1 MPAPTPLHPPESVRR
16 FTSVKVGVL
25 LFFLLLLAFFGL
37 TGNEADTQ
45 PQQAD
50 AGSDPSA
57 TTQAGDQQAA
67 AGQQATA
74 QQAAGQQANG
84 QQVAG
89 QQTQGQQAGT
99 PSGSNQPAQ
108 AASGEAGARSGTHT
122 ESVTFQVAG
131 HGTQG
136 KGAAGQGTASNQS
149 AQTLPEDPSGNGM
162 IDIQG
167 LGAGGAQQG
176 SRAGNG
182 AASTGA
188 PAGKAASGGQA
199 ASGMAGPGMA
209 DAGVGAPGGESVLH
223 DDDVAPQPAIGDS
236 MIELPGAPSFAITQ
250 DASGAIRLTGGVPDD
265 ATRNQWMNAIRLGA
279 RDVSVNGNLRL
290 QRVDPHAAARWEPQ
304 LTALVALM
312 RERNLAELRVRGD
325 VVELVDTTGNPAQAR
340 ESVNL
345 IRAQVPDGYR
355 VALAGDARGQADSR
369 NARGSAAQADARN
382 TRNGVSQ
389 ADARNAR
396 NGVSQADARNARNGT
411 TQAAAGTAASDD
423 EPRKTHTQLRAEA
436 KNAAAGKRAGA
447 KKTVAEKRAEA
458 KKTAAEKRADARRT
472 AASGKTAD
480 GSTASARNSSS
491 KDAASAKRLAAR
503 EDAAG
508 RSSSKTAAAGNCKS
522 VNALSAPVYFSS
534 NTATL
539 TAAERRRLRN
549 LGACL
554 GKTAWVRV
562 TGHADPRDS
571 AAANQSLSERRARA
585 VAGAIA
591 AGGFSSARITVVG
604 AGQTRSKA
612 AKSKAAQQ
620 RARRVD
626 IRVG

>member
-57 TTQAGDQQAA
+57 TTQAGNQQAA
-67 AGQQATA
+67 AGQQTGAPP
-74 QQAAGQQANG
+74 AGS
-84 QQVAG
+84 
-89 QQTQGQQAGT
+89 QAGT

-136 KGAAGQGTASNQS
+136 KGAAEQGTASNQG

-188 PAGKAASGGQA
+188 PAGKAASGVQA
-199 ASGMAGPGMA
+199 ASGMAGPGVA
-209 DAGVGAPGGESVLH
+209 DAGAATPGGESVLH
-223 DDDVAPQPAIGDS
+223 DGDVAPQPATGDS

-304 LTALVALM
+304 LIALVALM

-355 VALAGDARGQADSR
+355 VALAGDARGQADTR
-369 NARGSAAQADARN
+369 NARGSAAQAD
-382 TRNGVSQ
+382 
-389 ADARNAR
+389 DARNAR

-411 TQAAAGTAASDD
+411 TQAAAGTAASD
-423 EPRKTHTQLRAEA
+423 EPRKTRAQLRAEA

-458 KKTAAEKRADARRT
+458 KKTAAEKRADARRA

-604 AGQTRSKA
+604 AGQTKSRA

>member
-57 TTQAGDQQAA
+57 STQAGEQQAA
-67 AGQQATA
+67 AGQQTGAPS
-74 QQAAGQQANG
+74 AGS
-84 QQVAG
+84 
-89 QQTQGQQAGT
+89 QAGT

-136 KGAAGQGTASNQS
+136 NGAAGQGTASNQG

-188 PAGKAASGGQA
+188 PAGKAASGAQA
-199 ASGMAGPGMA
+199 SSGMAGPGVA
-209 DAGVGAPGGESVLH
+209 DAGAGTPGGESVLH
-223 DDDVAPQPAIGDS
+223 DDDVAPQPATGDS

-345 IRAQVPDGYR
+345 IHAQVPDGYR
-355 VALAGDARGQADSR
+355 VALAGDTRGQADSR

-382 TRNGVSQ
+382 
-389 ADARNAR
+389 AR
-396 NGVSQADARNARNGT
+396 NGATQADARNARNGT
-411 TQAAAGTAASDD
+411 TQAAAGTAASD
-423 EPRKTHTQLRAEA
+423 EPRKTRAQLRAEA
-436 KNAAAGKRAGA
+436 KNAAAGSRAEA

-458 KKTAAEKRADARRT
+458 KKTAAEKRADARRA

-522 VNALSAPVYFSS
+522 VSALSAPVYFSS

-604 AGQTRSKA
+604 AGQTKSRA

>member
-1 MPAPTPLHPPESVRR
+1 
-16 FTSVKVGVL
+16 
-25 LFFLLLLAFFGL
+25 
-37 TGNEADTQ
+37 
-45 PQQAD
+45 
-50 AGSDPSA
+50 
-57 TTQAGDQQAA
+57 
-67 AGQQATA
+67 
-74 QQAAGQQANG
+74 
-84 QQVAG
+84 
-89 QQTQGQQAGT
+89 
-99 PSGSNQPAQ
+99 
-108 AASGEAGARSGTHT
+108 
-122 ESVTFQVAG
+122 
-131 HGTQG
+131 
-136 KGAAGQGTASNQS
+136 
-149 AQTLPEDPSGNGM
+149 
-162 IDIQG
+162 
-167 LGAGGAQQG
+167 
-176 SRAGNG
+176 
-182 AASTGA
+182 
-188 PAGKAASGGQA
+188 
-199 ASGMAGPGMA
+199 
-209 DAGVGAPGGESVLH
+209 
-223 DDDVAPQPAIGDS
+223 

-345 IRAQVPDGYR
+345 IHAQVPDGYR

-382 TRNGVSQ
+382 IRNGV
-389 ADARNAR
+389 N
-396 NGVSQADARNARNGT
+396 QADARNARNGT
-411 TQAAAGTAASDD
+411 TQAAAETAASD
-423 EPRKTHTQLRAEA
+423 EPRKTRAQLHAEA
-436 KNAAAGKRAGA
+436 KNAAAGKRADA
-447 KKTVAEKRAEA
+447 QKTVAEKRAEA
-458 KKTAAEKRADARRT
+458 KKAAAEKRADARRA

>member
-57 TTQAGDQQAA
+57 STQAGEQQAA
-67 AGQQATA
+67 AGQQTGAPP
-74 QQAAGQQANG
+74 AGS
-84 QQVAG
+84 
-89 QQTQGQQAGT
+89 QAGT

-136 KGAAGQGTASNQS
+136 NGAAGQGTASNQS

-188 PAGKAASGGQA
+188 PAGKAASGAQA
-199 ASGMAGPGMA
+199 SSGMAGPGVA
-209 DAGVGAPGGESVLH
+209 DAGAGTPGGESVLH
-223 DDDVAPQPAIGDS
+223 DDDVAPQPATGDS

-345 IRAQVPDGYR
+345 IHAQVPDGYR

-382 TRNGVSQ
+382 IRNGV
-389 ADARNAR
+389 N
-396 NGVSQADARNARNGT
+396 QADARNARNGT
-411 TQAAAGTAASDD
+411 TQAAAETAASD
-423 EPRKTHTQLRAEA
+423 EPRKTRAQLHAEA
-436 KNAAAGKRAGA
+436 KNAAAGKRADA
-447 KKTVAEKRAEA
+447 QKTVAEKRAEA
-458 KKTAAEKRADARRT
+458 KKAAAEKRADARRA

-604 AGQTRSKA
+604 AGQTKSRA

>member
-57 TTQAGDQQAA
+57 TTQAGNQQAA
-67 AGQQATA
+67 AGQQTGAPP
-74 QQAAGQQANG
+74 AGS
-84 QQVAG
+84 
-89 QQTQGQQAGT
+89 QAGT

-108 AASGEAGARSGTHT
+108 AASGEAGSRSGTHT

-136 KGAAGQGTASNQS
+136 KGAAEQGTASNQG

-188 PAGKAASGGQA
+188 PAGKAASGAQA
-199 ASGMAGPGMA
+199 SSGMAGPGVA
-209 DAGVGAPGGESVLH
+209 DAGAGTPGGESVLH
-223 DDDVAPQPAIGDS
+223 DDDVAPQPATDDS

-382 TRNGVSQ
+382 
-389 ADARNAR
+389 AR
-396 NGVSQADARNARNGT
+396 NGVNQADVRNARNGT
-411 TQAAAGTAASDD
+411 TQAAAGTAASD
-423 EPRKTHTQLRAEA
+423 EPRKTRAQLRAEA
-436 KNAAAGKRAGA
+436 KNAAAGKRADA
-447 KKTVAEKRAEA
+447 QKTVAEKRAEA
-458 KKTAAEKRADARRT
+458 KKAAAEKRADARRA

-491 KDAASAKRLAAR
+491 KDTASAKRLAAR

>member
-57 TTQAGDQQAA
+57 TTQAGNQQAA
-67 AGQQATA
+67 AGQQTGAPP
-74 QQAAGQQANG
+74 AGS
-84 QQVAG
+84 
-89 QQTQGQQAGT
+89 QAGT

-188 PAGKAASGGQA
+188 PAGKAASGAQA
-199 ASGMAGPGMA
+199 SSGMAGPGVA
-209 DAGVGAPGGESVLH
+209 DAGAGTPGGESVLH
-223 DDDVAPQPAIGDS
+223 DDDVAPQPATDDS

-382 TRNGVSQ
+382 
-389 ADARNAR
+389 AR
-396 NGVSQADARNARNGT
+396 NGVNQADVRNARNGT
-411 TQAAAGTAASDD
+411 TQAAAGTAASD
-423 EPRKTHTQLRAEA
+423 EPRKTRAQLRAEA
-436 KNAAAGKRAGA
+436 KNAAAGKRADA
-447 KKTVAEKRAEA
+447 QKTVAEKRAEA
-458 KKTAAEKRADARRT
+458 KKAAAEKRADARRA

-604 AGQTRSKA
+604 AGQTKSRA

>member
-57 TTQAGDQQAA
+57 TTQAGNQQAA
-67 AGQQATA
+67 AGQQTGAPP
-74 QQAAGQQANG
+74 AGS
-84 QQVAG
+84 
-89 QQTQGQQAGT
+89 QAGT

-136 KGAAGQGTASNQS
+136 NGAAGQGTASNQS

-188 PAGKAASGGQA
+188 PAGKAASGAQA
-199 ASGMAGPGMA
+199 SSGMAGPGVA
-209 DAGVGAPGGESVLH
+209 DAGAGTPGGESVLH
-223 DDDVAPQPAIGDS
+223 DDDVAPQPATGDS

-345 IRAQVPDGYR
+345 IHAQVPDGYR

-382 TRNGVSQ
+382 IRNGV
-389 ADARNAR
+389 N
-396 NGVSQADARNARNGT
+396 QADARNARNGT
-411 TQAAAGTAASDD
+411 TQAAAETAASD
-423 EPRKTHTQLRAEA
+423 EPRKTRAQLHAEA
-436 KNAAAGKRAGA
+436 KNAAAGKRADA
-447 KKTVAEKRAEA
+447 QKTVAEKRAEA
-458 KKTAAEKRADARRT
+458 KKAAAEKRADARRA

-604 AGQTRSKA
+604 AGQTKSRA

>member
-57 TTQAGDQQAA
+57 STQAGEQQAA
-67 AGQQATA
+67 AGQQTGAPP
-74 QQAAGQQANG
+74 AGS
-84 QQVAG
+84 
-89 QQTQGQQAGT
+89 QAGT

-136 KGAAGQGTASNQS
+136 NGAAGQGTASNQS

-188 PAGKAASGGQA
+188 PAGKAASGAQA
-199 ASGMAGPGMA
+199 SSGMAGPGVA
-209 DAGVGAPGGESVLH
+209 DAGAGTPGGESVLH
-223 DDDVAPQPAIGDS
+223 DDDVAPQPATGDS

-345 IRAQVPDGYR
+345 IHAQVPDGYR

-396 NGVSQADARNARNGT
+396 NGT
-411 TQAAAGTAASDD
+411 TQAAAETAASD
-423 EPRKTHTQLRAEA
+423 EPRKTRAQLRAEA
-436 KNAAAGKRAGA
+436 KNAAAGKRADA
-447 KKTVAEKRAEA
+447 QKTVAEKRAEA

-503 EDAAG
+503 EDATG
-508 RSSSKTAAAGNCKS
+508 RRSSKTAAAGNCKS

-604 AGQTRSKA
+604 AGQTKSRA

>member
-57 TTQAGDQQAA
+57 STQAGEQQAA
-67 AGQQATA
+67 AGQQTGAPP
-74 QQAAGQQANG
+74 AGS
-84 QQVAG
+84 
-89 QQTQGQQAGT
+89 QAGT

-136 KGAAGQGTASNQS
+136 NGAAGQGTASNQS

-188 PAGKAASGGQA
+188 PAGKAASGAQA
-199 ASGMAGPGMA
+199 SSGMAGPGVA
-209 DAGVGAPGGESVLH
+209 DAGAGTPGGESVLH
-223 DDDVAPQPAIGDS
+223 DDDVAPQPATGDS

-355 VALAGDARGQADSR
+355 VALAGDPRSRAQTDTR
-369 NARGSAAQADARN
+369 NARNGAAQADAPN
-382 TRNGVSQ
+382 ARNGATQ
-389 ADARNAR
+389 AEARNAR
-396 NGVSQADARNARNGT
+396 SSA
-411 TQAAAGTAASDD
+411 TQAAADTASSN
-423 EPRKTHTQLRAEA
+423 ESRKTRAQLRAEA
-436 KNAAAGKRAGA
+436 KKAAAGKRAE
-447 KKTVAEKRAEA
+447 T
-458 KKTAAEKRADARRT
+458 KKTAAEKRADARR
-472 AASGKTAD
+472 AAVSGKTAD
-480 GSTASARNSSS
+480 GSTASIRNAGS

-604 AGQTRSKA
+604 AGQTKSKA

>member
-57 TTQAGDQQAA
+57 TTQAGNQQAA
-67 AGQQATA
+67 AGQQTGAPP
-74 QQAAGQQANG
+74 AGS
-84 QQVAG
+84 
-89 QQTQGQQAGT
+89 QAGT

-136 KGAAGQGTASNQS
+136 KGAAEQGTASNQG

-188 PAGKAASGGQA
+188 PAGKAASGVQA
-199 ASGMAGPGMA
+199 ASGMAGPGVA
-209 DAGVGAPGGESVLH
+209 DAGAATPGGESVLH
-223 DDDVAPQPAIGDS
+223 DGDVAPQPATGDS

-304 LTALVALM
+304 LIALVALM

-355 VALAGDARGQADSR
+355 VALAGDARSQADSR

-382 TRNGVSQ
+382 
-389 ADARNAR
+389 AR
-396 NGVSQADARNARNGT
+396 NGVNQADVRNARNGT
-411 TQAAAGTAASDD
+411 TQAAAGTAASD
-423 EPRKTHTQLRAEA
+423 EPRKTRAQLRAEA
-436 KNAAAGKRAGA
+436 KNAAAGKRADA
-447 KKTVAEKRAEA
+447 QKTVAEKRAEA
-458 KKTAAEKRADARRT
+458 KKAAAEKRADARRA

-604 AGQTRSKA
+604 AGQTKSKA

>member
-57 TTQAGDQQAA
+57 STQAGEQQAA
-67 AGQQATA
+67 AGQQTGAPP
-74 QQAAGQQANG
+74 AGS
-84 QQVAG
+84 
-89 QQTQGQQAGT
+89 QAGT

-136 KGAAGQGTASNQS
+136 NGAAGQGTASNQS

-188 PAGKAASGGQA
+188 PAGKAASGAQA
-199 ASGMAGPGMA
+199 SSGMAGPGVA
-209 DAGVGAPGGESVLH
+209 DAGAGTPGGESVLH
-223 DDDVAPQPAIGDS
+223 DDDVAPQPATGDS

-355 VALAGDARGQADSR
+355 VALAGDARGQADTR
-369 NARGSAAQADARN
+369 NARGSAAQAD
-382 TRNGVSQ
+382 
-389 ADARNAR
+389 DARNAR

-411 TQAAAGTAASDD
+411 TQAAAGTAASD
-423 EPRKTHTQLRAEA
+423 EPRKTRAQLRAEA

-447 KKTVAEKRAEA
+447 KKT
-458 KKTAAEKRADARRT
+458 AAEKRADARRA

-604 AGQTRSKA
+604 AGQTKSRA